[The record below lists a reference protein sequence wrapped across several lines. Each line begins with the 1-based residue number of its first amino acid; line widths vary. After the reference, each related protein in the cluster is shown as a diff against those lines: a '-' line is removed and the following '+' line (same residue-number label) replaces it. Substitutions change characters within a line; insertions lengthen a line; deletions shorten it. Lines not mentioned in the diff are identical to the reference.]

1 MSTSKNLVD
10 IWELYN
16 SKVLNEKAPA
26 KQAAKM
32 TTKKGPGP
40 VDLNSPKAKDIQN
53 KDTTGPAEADGF
65 GNEPVDVRNPKHKKI
80 NAYNI
85 SNLSFGE
92 NFDQNIEK
100 TSKDKINNNMKSIF
114 DKLFEEV
121 MGNEDAADLQAL
133 GVDTEGQGHEDM
145 EGGEG
150 EEMTH
155 AEIIESLEKVLAAL
169 KKHAEG
175 DEAGAQSEM
184 GDEGSTE
191 SEGEASDEDEENSD
205 DADEEDNEEA
215 DDEEDSEEED
225 DMKVKKESSGIQ
237 YKIKNGMDFDGK
249 EVPESDGL
257 GLTKHNNIEL
267 KAKTKTLSSKG
278 KGPGEGKIKAAMDF
292 DGKEVPES
300 DGMGMTKHNNIEV
313 KSKIKGKNQE
323 FFGV

>member
-184 GDEGSTE
+184 GDETSDEDGE
-191 SEGEASDEDEENSD
+191 MMKSEEDEENSD
-205 DADEEDNEEA
+205 DA
-215 DDEEDSEEED
+215 DEEDSEEED

-267 KAKTKTLSSKG
+267 KGKTKTLSSKG